1 MHLLHNEITYKR
13 TQHALRSLKE
23 SVSGGA
29 SGGGGSAAGGRLSA
43 ASAQLC
49 HALLGHSAVSVPPAV
64 PPAEGSTPAEGSM
77 TPLSR
82 TPLSNR
88 RLNEGQR
95 LAVSR
100 ALNASPLAL
109 IHGPPGTGKTTA
121 VVELILQVPPTPH
134 PTPPQARAQRTALCR
149 LHCIW
154 RCGRNGGVCDMWE
167 KWVVW
172 VEK

>member
-23 SVSGGA
+23 SASGGA
-29 SGGGGSAAGGRLSA
+29 GGGGGSAAGGRLSA

-64 PPAEGSTPAEGSM
+64 PPAEGSTPAEGPM
-77 TPLSR
+77 TPLSK
-82 TPLSNR
+82 TPLSNRRLNMGR

-100 ALNASPLAL
+100 ALNASPIAL
-109 IHGPPGTGKTTA
+109 IHGPPGTGKTETLLGI
-121 VVELILQVPPTPH
+121 VSSIYHQ
-134 PTPPQARAQRTALCR
+134 
-149 LHCIW
+149 I
-154 RCGRNGGVCDMWE
+154 
-167 KWVVW
+167 
-172 VEK
+172 

>member
-23 SVSGGA
+23 SASGGA
-29 SGGGGSAAGGRLSA
+29 GGGGGSAAGGRLSA

-64 PPAEGSTPAEGSM
+64 PPAEGSTPAEGPM
-77 TPLSR
+77 TPLSKTPLSK

-88 RLNEGQR
+88 RLNMGQR

-109 IHGPPGTGKTTA
+109 IHASMMT
-121 VVELILQVPPTPH
+121 VL
-134 PTPPQARAQRTALCR
+134 
-149 LHCIW
+149 
-154 RCGRNGGVCDMWE
+154 
-167 KWVVW
+167 
-172 VEK
+172 